1 MNAPAV
7 RLQQISKTYAGATQP
22 AVDKVSL
29 DIAHNAFF
37 TLLGPSGCG
46 KTTLLRLIA
55 GFETP
60 DAGTVMIDGANVA
73 ELPPNRR
80 PVNTVFQSYAL
91 FPHMTVGQNIA
102 FALDMLGKP
111 RDAIRTRVAEM
122 LALLQLDGLV
132 DRRPAQLSGGQ
143 QQRVALGRALAPQPR
158 VLLLDEPLSALDLK
172 LRKEMQLELKRLQ
185 AKTGITFVFVTHDQE
200 EALTMSDQVAVL
212 RGGALMQVGRPGDIY
227 ERPANRFVAEFIGEA
242 NFLPAICVACDGD
255 AALFRPDAVAADAAP
270 WALTDCAGFAPGAR
284 AVLVARPER
293 ITLAPLP
300 DAALAAQVHGSM
312 YSGSDLMLHCMLAD
326 GTAVRVRLPGASDAA
341 GVSGTVGLSIAVG
354 ALRAY
359 PA

>member
-1 MNAPAV
+1 MKAPAV
-7 RLQQISKTYAGATQP
+7 RLQQVRKTYAGAAQP
-22 AVDKVSL
+22 AVDAVSL

-60 DAGTVMIDGANVA
+60 DTGTVMIDGANVA
-73 ELPPNRR
+73 DLPPNRR

-102 FALDMLGKP
+102 FALEMLGKP
-111 RDAIRTRVAEM
+111 RDAIRARVAEM
-122 LALLQLDGLV
+122 VTLLRLDGLT

-185 AKTGITFVFVTHDQE
+185 SQTGITFVFVTHDQE

-212 RGGALMQVGRPGDIY
+212 RDGELMQLGRPDDIY

-242 NFLPAICVACDGD
+242 NFLPAICVACDGST
-255 AALFRPDAVAADAAP
+255 AHFRPDAAAADAAP
-270 WALTDCAGFAPGAR
+270 WTVVDCAGFAPGAR

-293 ITLAPLP
+293 ITLAPLSH
-300 DAALAAQVHGSM
+300 AHLAAEVRGSM
-312 YSGSDLMLHCMLAD
+312 YSGSDLMLHCVLSD
-326 GTAVRVRLPGASDAA
+326 GTAVRVRLPGASDAV
-341 GVSGTVGLSIAVG
+341 GVSGTVGLSITTG

>member
-1 MNAPAV
+1 MSAPAV
-7 RLQQISKTYAGATQP
+7 RLQQISKTYAGAAQP
-22 AVDKVSL
+22 AVDGVSL
-29 DIAHNAFF
+29 DIAQNAFF

-60 DAGTVMIDGANVA
+60 DAGTVMIDGVA
-73 ELPPNRR
+73 ADHLPPNRR

-91 FPHMTVGQNIA
+91 FPHMTVGQNMA

-111 RDAIRTRVAEM
+111 RDAIRARVAEM
-122 LALLQLDGLV
+122 VTLLQLDGLV
-132 DRRPAQLSGGQ
+132 DRKPAQLSGGQ

-185 AKTGITFVFVTHDQE
+185 AQTGITFVFVTHDQE

-212 RGGALMQVGRPGDIY
+212 RGGAVMQVGRPDEIY

-242 NFLPAICVACDGD
+242 NFLPAVCVACYGD
-255 AALFRPDAVAADAAP
+255 LAQFRPDAAAPGAAP
-270 WALTDCAGFAPGAR
+270 WPVADSAGFSPGAR

-293 ITLAPLP
+293 ITLVPLADAP
-300 DAALAAQVHGSM
+300 LAAQVRSSM
-312 YSGSDLMLHCMLAD
+312 YSGSDWMLHCVLSD
-326 GTAVRVRLPGASDAA
+326 GTGVRVRLPGASDTG
-341 GVSGTVGLSIAVG
+341 GVSGMVGLSFATG